1 MNTLASLKSKLM
13 VKPHI
18 EQREQIAVFVNEPSI
33 PKESVKILEEGEKE
47 EKKEKEK
54 EKELILIDERDKG
67 YNIEKL
73 MSRLSNSNILAVKQK
88 LDIKQKMPEEVV
100 KPIISEDVPP
110 SKKAKKVAVKKPLVI
125 EEEEE

>member
-47 EKKEKEK
+47 EKGEKKEKIEKEKK

-100 KPIISEDVPP
+100 KPIISEDIPP
-110 SKKAKKVAVKKPLVI
+110 SKKAKVI
-125 EEEEE
+125 TFL

>member
-54 EKELILIDERDKG
+54 ENKSEKKEKEKEKEKELILIDERDKG
-67 YNIEKL
+67 YNIE
-73 MSRLSNSNILAVKQK
+73 
-88 LDIKQKMPEEVV
+88 
-100 KPIISEDVPP
+100 IINVY
-110 SKKAKKVAVKKPLVI
+110 I
-125 EEEEE
+125 RITRCRCCHIC